1 MSLTSRSRSRI
12 EPNLRPASPENGNI
26 ADVAQRFPAQYPKD
40 ISNWEHRDSTPRQE
54 AREQRASCDI
64 EVKFT
69 RDRTAW
75 LARQCR
81 CPPALPV
88 FPANREFYREFYKI
102 TALGTPETANNC
114 AATGLLTQ
122 IPFATKQGI
131 ILAEQGILAGE
142 QGILLAG
149 IEIIAG

>member
-1 MSLTSRSRSRI
+1 
-12 EPNLRPASPENGNI
+12 
-26 ADVAQRFPAQYPKD
+26 
-40 ISNWEHRDSTPRQE
+40 
-54 AREQRASCDI
+54 
-64 EVKFT
+64 
-69 RDRTAW
+69 
-75 LARQCR
+75 
-81 CPPALPV
+81 
-88 FPANREFYREFYKI
+88 
-102 TALGTPETANNC
+102 LGTPETANNC